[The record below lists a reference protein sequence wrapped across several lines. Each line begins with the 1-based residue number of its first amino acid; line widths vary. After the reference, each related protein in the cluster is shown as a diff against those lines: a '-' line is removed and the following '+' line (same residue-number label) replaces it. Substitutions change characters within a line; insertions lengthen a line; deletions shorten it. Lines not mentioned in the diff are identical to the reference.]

1 MAFFYI
7 VDNFSIIMLE
17 GKALV
22 IAVMML
28 TAAPIAAT
36 DPGQAFITDIT
47 DNVSE
52 RFESTNPDREEILPD
67 KDTLLEEENDDVPCY
82 TPEEWKVLITE
93 RENYVEE
100 ERKEDD
106 RARGTDDKKDDYDEK
121 DYLEKKEVVTDKE
134 DCLTAEQWNAKFES
148 DEKEPCFTLADLEK
162 KMKDD
167 RKDWNKDGKDW
178 EKDESGEDR
187 NDEDGDDHS
196 HVDDEA
202 DDHSHDDDKADD
214 HNHVSDRYEEN
225 WEEFRAVMVELK
237 EACEEGDEE
246 ACLELREMIAE
257 MAEDRAEKDWNH
269 DWGKEHTDWNKER
282 GADEACLTMEQW
294 KEKFGKDKKD
304 KDEKWA
310 YSGWSHDDLRTLFIV
325 LEKDCEAGSDIA
337 CEQFAILEENKEKF
351 GKDKDYDRVWNE
363 DDFEKSDEEWEE
375 IRTLMAELGE
385 DCEAG
390 NEEACEELEEWTG
403 ALEEDARERKEEC
416 SRDDK
421 EESDEEDD
429 SSEDNSDEED
439 DSNEDESDEE

>member
-7 VDNFSIIMLE
+7 CIQFSRFMLE

-52 RFESTNPDREEILPD
+52 RFESTDPNHEEILPD
-67 KDTLLEEENDDVPCY
+67 KDTLLEEENNDVPCY
-82 TPEEWKVLITE
+82 TPEEWKALITE

-100 ERKEDD
+100 ERKEDV

-134 DCLTAEQWNAKFES
+134 DCLTVEEWNAKFES
-148 DEKEPCFTLADLEK
+148 DEREPCFTLADLEK

-178 EKDESGEDR
+178 DREDKDWEKDDDLEDKESDEAVEDEER
-187 NDEDGDDHS
+187 DEEESEDAADDRDHEDGS
-196 HVDDEA
+196 DE
-202 DDHSHDDDKADD
+202 
-214 HNHVSDRYEEN
+214 EE
-225 WEEFRAVMVELK
+225 WTEFRAAMVELK

-246 ACLELREMIAE
+246 ACLELREIISEMIE
-257 MAEDRAEKDWNH
+257 EREESWDKESKDW
-269 DWGKEHTDWNKER
+269 DRGHTDWDKER

-304 KDEKWA
+304 KDERWA

-325 LEKDCEAGSDIA
+325 LEKDCEAGSDVA
-337 CEQFAILEENKEKF
+337 CEQLAILEENKEKF
-351 GKDKDYDRVWNE
+351 APEHKYDTKDRIPEEAWTALTTMFKESDLTDEEMALIQEELGMDDAEFQELVERLEKTSEENKEGCGEHE
-363 DDFEKSDEEWEE
+363 DDETD
-375 IRTLMAELGE
+375 
-385 DCEAG
+385 
-390 NEEACEELEEWTG
+390 
-403 ALEEDARERKEEC
+403 
-416 SRDDK
+416 
-421 EESDEEDD
+421 EDD
-429 SSEDNSDEED
+429 SNEDNSDEE
-439 DSNEDESDEE
+439 